1 MSAGIREPAG
11 NAVRNGAPSVGPF
24 ADRGPDAAWT
34 ALTRRALWTVGR
46 FLLSA
51 AKSANRA
58 WDVALDA
65 AVDLLKAGGAACAA
79 VAATVGR
86 VPALGFGAGGV
97 NEAIRT
103 AVAVTES
110 NVRHDMRTRE
120 NAFAALDRQMDES
133 KARLSGDTAAA
144 AFFPRA

>member
-1 MSAGIREPAG
+1 MTAGRRELAG
-11 NAVRNGAPSVGPF
+11 NVVRNGAASV
-24 ADRGPDAAWT
+24 GPDAALAT
-34 ALTRRALWTVGR
+34 LTRRALWTVGR

-65 AVDLLKAGGAACAA
+65 AVDLLKAVGAACGT

-86 VPALGFGAGGV
+86 VPVLGFGASGV
-97 NEAIRT
+97 NEAIKA

-110 NVRHDMRTRE
+110 NVGHDMRTRE

-133 KARLSGDTAAA
+133 RARLSGDTAAA
-144 AFFPRA
+144 AAVAFFPRA